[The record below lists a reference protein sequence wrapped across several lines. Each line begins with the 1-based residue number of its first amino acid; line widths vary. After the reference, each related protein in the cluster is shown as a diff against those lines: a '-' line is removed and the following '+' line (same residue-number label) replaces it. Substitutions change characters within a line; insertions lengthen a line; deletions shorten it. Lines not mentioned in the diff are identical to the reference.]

1 MLAAFVRNI
10 SDKSQHIDLRPE
22 MVWNVPQVI
31 NSDGTVMKI
40 EKRAM
45 LGTIHPYRETLAP
58 SEVFGPLYLNVGPGD
73 NPRPPLQNW
82 SPWIA
87 APTIGKYHLTHS
99 IPLQVADSNAPRD
112 GKDTVWTTGKLTS
125 GNVNFEISEPI
136 AGLVEKLRVA
146 KGETD
151 DLQSGQSYR
160 ISLLVLATDD
170 LKPVAGAVVRVT
182 FIGDDRGFTGDGG
195 FAPFVT
201 NDDGIAI
208 VDKSL
213 WPGRYQVNVRAPKDS
228 RYRDTEFSKDESM
241 LIVHEDAR
249 YSPREFRLNVDERK
263 PSK

>member
-1 MLAAFVRNI
+1 MF
-10 SDKSQHIDLRPE
+10 
-22 MVWNVPQVI
+22 WNVPQVV
-31 NSDGTVMKI
+31 NSDGIAIKI
-40 EKRAM
+40 ESRA
-45 LGTIHPYRETLAP
+45 LLSIAHPYRETLEP
-58 SEVFGPLYLNVGPGD
+58 GEVFVPLQFSVGLGD
-73 NPRPPLQNW
+73 NPRPQQQNW

-87 APTIGKYHLTHS
+87 APAIGKYQLTHS
-99 IPLQVADSNAPRD
+99 ISIGVAPSDMPRD

-228 RYRDTEFSKDESM
+228 RYRDTEFSKDELM
-241 LIVHEDAR
+241 LIVHEDGR
-249 YSPREFRLNVDERK
+249 YSPREFRLNVDESRPRK
-263 PSK
+263 